1 MDKAILLAIA
11 ASVCTATASLCQRK
25 GARDNETAGF
35 DARLLVRLARQPAWL
50 LGLAAM
56 IGGFIFQITAL
67 RYGDLALVQPI
78 LAAELL
84 FVFGYLAVA
93 GTRRVTGRDLLA
105 AAAMAAGTGVFLRLA
120 APSGGRLHAPGSSW
134 LLAGLI
140 AAGAVAAA
148 LAVASGPGRRSG
160 ASRGRRAAVL
170 GAATGISWGFMAA
183 VIKELSSHLGGGPGA
198 VFSAWSLYVLLA
210 AGAVTMLL
218 ASHALAAGPLAASQ
232 PGFTILDPLAASLL
246 GVFLFGEHIRTDAA
260 ALAGEALALAVVI
273 AGAAALSRS
282 SLITGENASPSRQ
295 YQATLSSAASALPVT
310 RPPADPADP
319 PVPGS
324 CRTRRPP
331 ALSPDAAARAG
342 RTRLGPAPAAART
355 GPHRP
360 ARGHQDLDPE
370 PVPLEY
376 SIEQLTC
383 AVASRLDASMVG

>member
-1 MDKAILLAIA
+1 MDKAILLAVA

-25 GARDNETAGF
+25 GAKDNETAGF

-50 LGLAAM
+50 LGIAAM

-67 RYGDLALVQPI
+67 RFGDLALVQPI

-84 FVFGYLAVA
+84 FVFGYLAIA

-105 AAAMAAGTGVFLRLA
+105 AAAMSAGIGVFLRLA

-134 LLAGLI
+134 LLAGLVT
-140 AAGAVAAA
+140 AGVVVAA
-148 LAVASGPGRRSG
+148 LAVASGLGRRPG

-183 VIKELSSHLGGGPGA
+183 VIKELSAHLGGGPGA
-198 VFSAWSLYVLLA
+198 VFSAWSLYVLIA

-246 GVFLFGEHIRTDAA
+246 GVFLFGEHIRTDA
-260 ALAGEALALAVVI
+260 GRPGRRG
-273 AGAAALSRS
+273 AGAGRGHRRRRGPQPQLPDRRR
-282 SLITGENASPSRQ
+282 ERASVPPAPARP
-295 YQATLSSAASALPVT
+295 SSAASASPAT

-324 CRTRRPP
+324 CRTRRPGAQP
-331 ALSPDAAARAG
+331 GRGGPRRPDASRSRPRRGPGRHPAG
-342 RTRLGPAPAAART
+342 PGKS
-355 GPHRP
+355 RP
-360 ARGHQDLDPE
+360 
-370 PVPLEY
+370 
-376 SIEQLTC
+376 
-383 AVASRLDASMVG
+383 